1 MNLYRLSTT
10 CIYKYILSINIVTS
24 ACFIVI
30 LSLFS
35 VYKVG
40 SKEENVWSD
49 VFTFY
54 AMRND
59 SDWSPS
65 IALYG
70 DFGFSNHQSL
80 QKLIADNEK
89 RMYDAVF
96 HVGK

>member
-1 MNLYRLSTT
+1 MP
-10 CIYKYILSINIVTS
+10 I
-24 ACFIVI
+24 
-30 LSLFS
+30 S

-40 SKEENVWSD
+40 SKDDIVWSD
-49 VFTFY
+49 EYKFF

-89 RMYDAVF
+89 GMYDAVF